1 MVNRKLFRPALT
13 DMKEQYVAPRQSQPA
28 PQAAPPPRKK
38 PAPPD
43 QTFAENF
50 YYVKQMQA
58 KTPMVITLK
67 DGEVLKGS
75 IEWYDRSC
83 LKVNRD
89 GEPNVLVYKSNIKY
103 MHKGEEI

>member
-1 MVNRKLFRPALT
+1 MSERNPVDSPNRKLIRPSFNE
-13 DMKEQYVAPRQSQPA
+13 MKDKME
-28 PQAAPPPRKK
+28 PPPRKAPPSQK
-38 PAPPD
+38 RPTPPD
-43 QTFAENF
+43 QTNAENF

-75 IEWYDRSC
+75 LEWYDRSC

-103 MHKGEEI
+103 MHKDE

>member
-1 MVNRKLFRPALT
+1 MDSPNRKLIRPSFNE
-13 DMKEQYVAPRQSQPA
+13 MKDKME
-28 PQAAPPPRKK
+28 PPRKAPPSQK
-38 PAPPD
+38 RPTPPD
-43 QTFAENF
+43 QTNAENF

-103 MHKGEEI
+103 MHKDE